1 MFLFKRKENE
11 TLSGLVN
18 YGYVKNPNMKNWMD
32 KIINGVK
39 TSIIFNRGV
48 YLIEYFFTRD
58 LTEDEQD
65 IIFQKVI
72 DRVNDLN
79 NELDTSQMGPEFI
92 EAYIKKKYVS
102 NITAEKLNSLA
113 NIFFEIVRD
122 EVSKL

>member
-79 NELDTSQMGPEFI
+79 NELDTNQMGPEFI
-92 EAYIKKKYVS
+92 EAYIEKKYVS
-102 NITAEKLNSLA
+102 NMTAEKLSSLA
-113 NIFFEIVRD
+113 NMFFEIVRD